1 MDAEELFDIW
11 APADSIWSKWAKPA
25 IFTTSASDSRPVS
38 AHPLIDLYSWRLGL
52 GATAAIINLPGADA
66 VIYGLSLAQQG
77 FQPVPLFNSINGP
90 AEVYNVSV
98 VKSALT
104 TGAETLRTLAI
115 RPDAPPAF
123 LLDSTRL
130 DGQAKP
136 GMFDNR
142 WVVFPQDFPSSTYL
156 LAHGIKQVILVQ
168 AASLIDRD
176 LGWVLGLWKR
186 AGLEVLLLQQGA
198 ATPHTL
204 DTVRKINRFDF
215 ARAAFVAGLI
225 STLDLHRNNA
235 GGFGSIVPVP
245 QSGG

>member
-1 MDAEELFDIW
+1 M
-11 APADSIWSKWAKPA
+11 
-25 IFTTSASDSRPVS
+25 
-38 AHPLIDLYSWRLGL
+38 
-52 GATAAIINLPGADA
+52 
-66 VIYGLSLAQQG
+66 
-77 FQPVPLFNSINGP
+77 
-90 AEVYNVSV
+90 
-98 VKSALT
+98 
-104 TGAETLRTLAI
+104 AI
-115 RPDAPPAF
+115 RSDAPPVF

-130 DGQAKP
+130 EGQAKP

-142 WVVFPQDFPSSTYL
+142 WAVFPQDFPSSTFL

-186 AGLEVLLLQQGA
+186 SGIDVLLLRQGLA
-198 ATPHTL
+198 EPHTL

-225 STLDLHRNNA
+225 SNLDLHRNNA
-235 GGFGSIVPVP
+235 GGFGSIVPVQ